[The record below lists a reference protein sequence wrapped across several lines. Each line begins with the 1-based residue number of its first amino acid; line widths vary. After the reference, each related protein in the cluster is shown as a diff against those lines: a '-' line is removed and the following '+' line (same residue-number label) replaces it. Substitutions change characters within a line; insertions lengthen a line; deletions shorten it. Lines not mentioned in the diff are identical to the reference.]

1 MAVRFNASG
10 ESLSRA
16 RLSGARTL
24 MGWFRIVTDRNDY
37 TAFFGAGDNR
47 LLGTDS
53 DGTTLLFYDGAVE
66 FTSTNLTVGTWYHL
80 TLTLSSDASGGAFV
94 AYLNGALS
102 MNGNTSAAD
111 SGTTMYVANDAYGE
125 WLNGN
130 VAHVKLWS
138 AALSA
143 AEVQQEMYTV
153 VPARSDNLVGWYPLD
168 THTDVSDWSGG
179 GSNWTANGTLTTED
193 NPPVSWGGAIVFAP
207 AVPASG
213 PASQNAGVGVA
224 EARAGG
230 MAVSASPGT
239 VTVIPGRANA
249 SVAGYAPAGQPG
261 GVAAAVGTANAR
273 TVGAPVVAA
282 PGSVTTAAGTASAR
296 TTGAPVV
303 AVPGGLTAVVGTASA
318 QVGGAPV
325 AAAPG
330 TLAVTVGRADVG
342 ITAYPVEATL
352 SNTSQSVAVGLA
364 VAGTAGYALS
374 AAPGTI
380 TATVGQV
387 AVGIAAYPVE
397 ASLRSQSV
405 TVGLA
410 VAGVDAFEI
419 AAEPGVLVVAVGG
432 ALATV
437 EGYAVD
443 TARSLVVGVGT
454 AAARGQGAP
463 VVAVSGASLATAGTA
478 WATVEGYAV
487 RPVPGGIV
495 AQVGL
500 AVARAEAMEIA
511 PGELAVTGTADV
523 SDSATNLLTLAQWL
537 RDDVW
542 ISDSAAGSVSVGNNQ

>member
-80 TLTLSSDASGGAFV
+80 TLTLSSDAPGGAFV

-138 AALSA
+138 AVLTA

-153 VPARSDNLVGWYPLD
+153 APVRTDNLFAWYPLD
-168 THTDVSDWSGG
+168 LHTDLADYSGAG
-179 GSNWTANGTLTTED
+179 NGWTGNGTLTTED
-193 NPPVSWGGAIVFAP
+193 GPPVSWGGAFILTP
-207 AVPASG
+207 AVPVSG
-213 PASQNAGVGVA
+213 PSSQDAAVGVA
-224 EARAGG
+224 EGRTQG
-230 MAVSASPGT
+230 MAASAAPGA
-239 VTVIPGRANA
+239 VTVIPGLSTA
-249 SVAGYAPAGQPG
+249 SVTGYAPAAQPGTITAAVGLAVATGEGNAPTAQPG
-261 GVAAAVGTANAR
+261 GLSVG
-273 TVGAPVVAA
+273 
-282 PGSVTTAAGTASAR
+282 
-296 TTGAPVV
+296 
-303 AVPGGLTAVVGTASA
+303 VGTASA
-318 QVGGAPV
+318 QTAGASV

-330 TLAVTVGRADVG
+330 AVVVAVGRTDVGTTAYPVEATLSDTSQSVGVGLATASAAGYAPSGAPGTLTVAVGRVDVG
-342 ITAYPVEATL
+342 ITAYPVEASL
-352 SNTSQSVAVGLA
+352 SSQSVAVGLA
-364 VAGTAGYALS
+364 AAGIEVFEVT
-374 AAPGTI
+374 AAPG
-380 TATVGQV
+380 
-387 AVGIAAYPVE
+387 
-397 ASLRSQSV
+397 L
-405 TVGLA
+405 
-410 VAGVDAFEI
+410 
-419 AAEPGVLVVAVGG
+419 LVVAVGG
-432 ALATV
+432 AQATV

-443 TARSLVVGVGT
+443 TARTLIVGVGLAT
-454 AAARGQGAP
+454 AQGQGAP
-463 VVAVSGASLATAGTA
+463 VIVASGASLATAGTVE
-478 WATVEGYAV
+478 ATVEGYAV
-487 RPVPGGIV
+487 HPAPGGIV

-500 AVARAEAMEIA
+500 AVARAEVLAIA
-511 PGELAVTGTADV
+511 PGELAVTGAADV
-523 SDSATNLLTLAQWL
+523 SDSATNLLMLAEWL

-542 ISDSAAGSVSVGNNQ
+542 ISDSAAGSVRVENNQ